1 MFIPRW
7 GEGRGILPPS
17 SSPKI
22 TILAWLKQ
30 CLDRRIHSKTDS
42 QFALIL
48 VAIKKLSLNVFLL
61 NLFPFSSLSYLTF
74 PCPAQSDTET
84 ETRRRALEPL
94 HESISPGER
103 VSILLLLK
111 SPKTDLI
118 IIQSITSLDSTK
130 PYAVRRC
137 CIGLKQNSTP
147 SNILHELLKPWL
159 NVHARV
165 QHFLDSCR
173 KLPIMFR
180 FGSRHGPSTTR
191 TKVGWKVWLITD
203 LIKLSKKALTQLGE
217 VPVCWAGGR
226 EFKPRPDQHSWFLD
240 NWEERA
246 AFVITSANG

>member
-1 MFIPRW
+1 MVSKREKQVNVYSPLGG
-7 GEGRGILPPS
+7 GEGD
-17 SSPKI
+17 

-30 CLDRRIHSKTDS
+30 YLNRRIHPKTDS

-48 VAIKKLSLNVFLL
+48 VAIKKSRPLNVFLL
-61 NLFPFSSLSYLTF
+61 NLFPFSSFSYLTF

-94 HESISPGER
+94 HESISPGEG

-147 SNILHELLKPWL
+147 SNILHELLK
-159 NVHARV
+159 
-165 QHFLDSCR
+165 S
-173 KLPIMFR
+173 
-180 FGSRHGPSTTR
+180 
-191 TKVGWKVWLITD
+191 
-203 LIKLSKKALTQLGE
+203 
-217 VPVCWAGGR
+217 
-226 EFKPRPDQHSWFLD
+226 
-240 NWEERA
+240 
-246 AFVITSANG
+246 